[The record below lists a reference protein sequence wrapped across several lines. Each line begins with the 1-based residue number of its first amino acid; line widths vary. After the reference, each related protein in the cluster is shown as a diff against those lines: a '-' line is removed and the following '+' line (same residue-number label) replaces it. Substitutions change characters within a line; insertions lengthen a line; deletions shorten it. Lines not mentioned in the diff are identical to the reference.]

1 MGGYSPGRG
10 FEEGSPFD
18 QLRGSRRHK
27 GVDFRAQAGTP
38 IPAAADGVV
47 VGRGNHDDYGNAAI
61 VQHTDSAS
69 TNVKFTLYAHMP
81 NLDSTPALG
90 TRVTKGQTIGV
101 VGSTGRSTGP
111 HLHFELISLTSA
123 EAPWSET
130 KTWSGG
136 ATGILGSTG
145 RLDPLSDASWGAIDV
160 YRGDAAV
167 ASASAGT
174 GTQAVACLCFLDGDG
189 GAFA

>member
-1 MGGYSPGRG
+1 MGGYNPGSG
-10 FEEGSPFD
+10 FETGSPFD
-18 QLRGSRRHK
+18 QVRGSRKHK
-27 GVDFRAQAGTP
+27 GVDFRAPAGTS
-38 IPAAADGVV
+38 IPAAAAGVI

-61 VQHTDSAS
+61 VQHTDPTS

-90 TRVTKGQTIGV
+90 TAVAKGQIIGV

-111 HLHFELISLTSA
+111 HLHFELISLA
-123 EAPWSET
+123 PADAPWSTT

-145 RLDPLSDASWGAIDV
+145 RIDPLNDDNWGGLDVYKGTTAVSDAGAQ
-160 YRGDAAV
+160 R
-167 ASASAGT
+167 
-174 GTQAVACLCFLDGDG
+174 GTQAVASLCFLDGDRL
-189 GAFA
+189 A

>member
-1 MGGYSPGRG
+1 MGGYNPGRG
-10 FEEGSPFD
+10 FETGSPFD

-27 GVDFRAQAGTP
+27 GVDFRAPAGTV
-38 IPAAADGVV
+38 IPVAADGVV

-61 VQHTDSAS
+61 VQHVDSAS
-69 TNVKFTLYAHMP
+69 ANVKFTLYAHMP
-81 NLDSTPALG
+81 NLDSTPVLG

-111 HLHFELISLTSA
+111 HLHFELISLTAA

-145 RLDPLSDASWGAIDV
+145 RIDPLSDANWGAIDV
-160 YRGDAAV
+160 YRGETTVSSAAPG
-167 ASASAGT
+167 A
-174 GTQAVACLCFLDGDG
+174 GTQAVANLCFLDGDG
-189 GAFA
+189 PCLA